1 MAEQI
6 PPRPPGKTTIAPNVL
21 LTIARLTTLQVKGVN
36 QMSHLPGGV
45 NRVFD
50 RGYEEGVRIRIE
62 GDHVFA
68 DLYVI
73 LEHDVNVREVSRKVQ
88 YEVSRAISEMV
99 GMEVGR
105 VNVHI
110 EDIYYPPEI
119 EAEDEGV

>member
-1 MAEQI
+1 MTKQVST
-6 PPRPPGKTTIAPNVL
+6 RPPGKTTIAPNVL
-21 LTIARLTTLQVKGVN
+21 LTIARLTTLNVEGVN

-62 GDHVFA
+62 GDRVFA

-73 LEHDVNVREVSRKVQ
+73 LDHDVNVREVSRNIQ

-110 EDIYYPPEI
+110 EDIYYPPEV
-119 EAEDEGV
+119 ETEE